1 MALTPEQKKTNLRT
15 ALILVSVV
23 VVFLLGFFAKVM
35 LLGR

>member
-1 MALTPEQKKTNLRT
+1 MAQTPEQKKNNLRT

-23 VVFLLGFFAKVM
+23 VVFLLGFFAKVT